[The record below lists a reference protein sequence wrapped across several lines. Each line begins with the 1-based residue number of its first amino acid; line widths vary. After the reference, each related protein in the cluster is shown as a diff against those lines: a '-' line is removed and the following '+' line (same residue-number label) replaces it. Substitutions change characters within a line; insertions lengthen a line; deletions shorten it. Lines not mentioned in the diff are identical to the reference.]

1 MMVLLVAVEEARGGW
16 VGRWEVGSGRREER
30 RVGGG
35 VRSGKGGGAKK
46 RGRVDGG
53 LVYVMG
59 FGGLGLC
66 DGVWGIGSV

>member
-1 MMVLLVAVEEARGGW
+1 VLVVGVEEGRGDGW
-16 VGRWEVGSGRREER
+16 GGGMWDVGYGRREER

-35 VRSGKGGGAKK
+35 VRSGKGGGGGKK

-66 DGVWGIGSV
+66 DGARLLV